1 MPTHANNFVVK
12 RALKAGGDSRF
23 DEVKHQ
29 PARFTFFWMGQ
40 GTFLSSAP
48 QSLADRRHTA
58 TWVMIVGLP
67 VYLVSS
73 LSRIYEAFIISGI
86 VTCEI
91 KVPRKVASGLAHIDM
106 PVDVSV

>member
-1 MPTHANNFVVK
+1 MVVK

-29 PARFTFFWMGQ
+29 PARFTFFWMAQ

-67 VYLVSS
+67 VYLVSTTPC
-73 LSRIYEAFIISGI
+73 IYGALLISG
-86 VTCEI
+86 VMASEI
-91 KVPRKVASGLAHIDM
+91 KVARNVASDLAHIDM